1 MFLTGLDDN
10 YSLEAMLLKLL
21 LCQSE
26 DRLIREK
33 KIGNLIVRIGFFS
46 ILMCG
51 EPSNESSKGRKRL
64 L

>member
-1 MFLTGLDDN
+1 MFLTGLDNN
-10 YSLEAMLLKLL
+10 YSLETMLLKLL

-46 ILMCG
+46 ILM
-51 EPSNESSKGRKRL
+51 
-64 L
+64 